1 MVGGQR
7 QQKIP
12 KWFARP
18 FLAVAEVFDALDR
31 RLMSL
36 WDRLAR
42 LVISALQRTWIRA
55 APHVIRILCLLK
67 RIGQSL
73 LGRADAVW
81 RFVAARTPLSCVTGI
96 VAACSSIISTVVMW
110 YGPRAILVFVIG
122 LLAEDT
128 PALKHTAAPA
138 MVPAIVQL
146 AIICSFLSAIASLA
160 AFARTRLSLWIL
172 KAAASGFAVLT
183 ALTLYT
189 AWSVPGELT
198 RADSTLFPSETRNEM
213 LVQGTWRLVPA
224 IVVAAVFLFL
234 LILRATAEFYGDS
247 KRASAPGLGDRIWD
261 NLRSHGRDPA
271 YRKSLYHSA
280 LLHFFVIVIL
290 PFMLLWWGC
299 PMKPYG
305 VPKGTGTPVLE
316 MVRIKKIKIKQP
328 KKYVLSLNTAIS
340 FYVPKIDESQVFEE
354 VDKLTE
360 NVYEVQQTQKGSGLG
375 AGGPGPG
382 GWPHGMDKAQV
393 RFIRLEYDGGDW
405 DQDMGYGSDYNML
418 LKFREYTKFNIAP
431 KTESIRIPQ
440 LLRFPKKRAPPF
452 VYITGGLRG
461 SIGVSHAECKVLRK
475 YCIDMGGMIFA
486 DNGGGNFDQ
495 SFRALMRRTFP
506 ELPLVE
512 IPYDDVIFQ
521 RPFYF
526 PSGAPPLW
534 HHSGNQAMG
543 IKYNGRWLVFY
554 HQGDIN
560 DAWKDGHSGASEH
573 LAEQAYKLGVNII
586 NYAFNQY
593 MQINYGDQ

>member
-1 MVGGQR
+1 VGGPR
-7 QQKIP
+7 ERGIP
-12 KWFARP
+12 GWLARP
-18 FLAVAEVFDALDR
+18 CTKVARALDAADRRMMGWCR
-31 RLMSL
+31 RLAE
-36 WDRLAR
+36 LAY
-42 LVISALQRTWIRA
+42 A
-55 APHVIRILCLLK
+55 
-67 RIGQSL
+67 G
-73 LGRADAVW
+73 LGRAWGRAGPHVLTVLSVLERTW
-81 RFVAARTPLSCVTGI
+81 RKAADRAGRAFSFLAERMPLSCFLGMA
-96 VAACSSIISTVVMW
+96 AACSAVLAGAIMRW
-110 YGPRAILVFVIG
+110 GPRAVLVFVMG
-122 LLAEDT
+122 MLAEDT
-128 PALKHTAAPA
+128 PALGRTAAPA
-138 MVPAIVQL
+138 LVPAIVRL
-146 AIICSFLSAIASLA
+146 AEICSFLSALASLA
-160 AFARTRLSLWIL
+160 AFVRTRLSLWIL
-172 KAAASGFAVLT
+172 KAAASAFAVLT

-189 AWSVPGELT
+189 AWAVPGQLS

-213 LVQGTWRLVPA
+213 LVQGTWRLAPA
-224 IVVAAVFLFL
+224 VAVCAIFLFL
-234 LILRATAEFYGDS
+234 LILCATARFYGDER
-247 KRASAPGLGDRIWD
+247 RAASPGLGDRIWE

-271 YRKSLYHSA
+271 YRKALYVSA

-290 PFMLLWWGC
+290 PFMLVWWGC

-340 FYVPKIDESQVFEE
+340 FYVPKIDDSQVFEE

-360 NVYEVQQTQKGSGLG
+360 NIYEVQKTQKGSGLG

-382 GWPHGMDKAQV
+382 GWPHGMDKVQV

-405 DQDMGYGSDYNML
+405 DQDMGYGADYNML

-431 KTESIRIPQ
+431 KTESIRIQQ
-440 LLRFPKKRAPPF
+440 LMRFPKKRAPPF
-452 VYITGGLRG
+452 VYLTGGLRG
-461 SIGVSHAECKVLRK
+461 SIGVSHAECKILRK
-475 YCIDMGGMIFA
+475 YCIDMGGLIFA

-495 SFRALMRRTFP
+495 SFRALLKRTFP

-521 RPFYF
+521 QPFYF

-543 IKYNGRWLVFY
+543 VKYNGRWIVFY

-560 DAWKDGHSGASEH
+560 DAWKDGHSGASQN
-573 LAEQAYKLGVNII
+573 LAEQAYKLGVNVI

-593 MQINYGDQ
+593 MQINYGDR